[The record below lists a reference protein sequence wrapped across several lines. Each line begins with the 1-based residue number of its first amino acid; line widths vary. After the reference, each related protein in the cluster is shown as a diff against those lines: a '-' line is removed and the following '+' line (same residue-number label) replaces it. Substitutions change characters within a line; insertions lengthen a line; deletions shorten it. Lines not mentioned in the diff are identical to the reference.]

1 MPSTTYEGGS
11 TKAPDEAI
19 IGSPLK
25 KQRASLSGIDEES
38 LRSKFG
44 LGLLGGQGDVLG
56 RIEQDQREEG
66 QGVGLGSASQD
77 QPLFGNSL
85 DSISQEKVT
94 FGGPATATQAGQP
107 PVKSEEMEDED
118 L

>member
-1 MPSTTYEGGS
+1 M
-11 TKAPDEAI
+11 

-44 LGLLGGQGDVLG
+44 LGLLGASGDVLG
-56 RIEQDQREEG
+56 RIEHDKKGGGGEVGSEG
-66 QGVGLGSASQD
+66 D
-77 QPLFGNSL
+77 RPLFGNSL
-85 DSISQEKVT
+85 DSIAKEKVI
-94 FGGPATATQAGQP
+94 FGESSQTHEADNGA
-107 PVKSEEMEDED
+107 KIEEMEEE

>member
-1 MPSTTYEGGS
+1 M
-11 TKAPDEAI
+11 

-44 LGLLGGQGDVLG
+44 LGLLGASGDVLG
-56 RIEQDQREEG
+56 RIEQDKAGGGKAGPE
-66 QGVGLGSASQD
+66 AQD
-77 QPLFGNSL
+77 RPLFGSSL
-85 DSISQEKVT
+85 DSISRDKVT
-94 FGGPATATQAGQP
+94 FGESSGTHEADKAA
-107 PVKSEEMEDED
+107 KIEEMEEE